1 MSHGVLHGSVGAKV
15 TLLEKE
21 AKVGGN
27 SAKATSGIN
36 GWGTRPQATEMIH
49 DEERNFERDTFR
61 SGKGGRLV
69 RAHRFRALC
78 CGLASSRCS
87 AVLCCKQACACR
99 AWSACCRPSRPMPSS
114 GSRTRWASTSR

>member
-1 MSHGVLHGSVGAKV
+1 LTPIVLGVCVSVGAKV

-36 GWGTRPQATEMIH
+36 GWGTMPQAVEQIH

-61 SGKGGRLV
+61 SGKGGT
-69 RAHRFRALC
+69 AL
-78 CGLASSRCS
+78 
-87 AVLCCKQACACR
+87 ACASLTCSCR
-99 AWSACCRPSRPMPSS
+99 TAQVPSFSL
-114 GSRTRWASTSR
+114 GSTAVDVYPLIPTRE